1 MFEKHVFN
9 FGGGGSLHREVSE
22 RLMDLDD
29 LVIDLFDFRVEMS
42 ELEILRWVLHSE
54 FKPAL

>member
-1 MFEKHVFN
+1 MFEEDVFN
-9 FGGGGSLHREVSE
+9 FARGGGLYWEVSQG
-22 RLMDLDD
+22 LMDLDD

-42 ELEILRWVLHSE
+42 ELEILGWVLHSE